1 MDIYDDIINLPRH
14 ESKTRRK
21 MTNAERAAQFAPFA
35 ALTGYDGVVA
45 EAYRITD
52 GSIELSEDAVYELN
66 IKLDKISKRID
77 EAPRVVITYF
87 IKDLK
92 KDGGA
97 YVTVEDRAEKIDEY
111 ERILITQSAQIPIK
125 DIISIDI
132 YNEDYK

>member
-1 MDIYDDIINLPRH
+1 MDIYDDIINMPRH

-52 GSIELSEDAVYELN
+52 GLIELSADAIYELN
-66 IKLDKISKRID
+66 VKLDEICKRVD
-77 EAPRVVITYF
+77 ECPRVRITYF
-87 IKDLK
+87 VKDQK
-92 KDGGA
+92 KEGGA
-97 YVTVEDRAEKIDEY
+97 YLTVEDRVEKIDEY
-111 ERILITQSAQIPIK
+111 EGNLITQGGQIPIK
-125 DIISIDI
+125 DIISIEI

>member
-92 KDGGA
+92 KEGGA
-97 YVTVEDRAEKIDEY
+97 YVTVEDRVEKIDEY
-111 ERILITQSAQIPIK
+111 EGNLITQGGQIPIK

>member
-52 GSIELSEDAVYELN
+52 GSIELSEDAAYELN

-92 KDGGA
+92 KEGGA

>member
-52 GSIELSEDAVYELN
+52 GSIELSEDAAYELN
-66 IKLDKISKRID
+66 IKLDEISKRID
-77 EAPRVVITYF
+77 EAPRVRITYF

-92 KDGGA
+92 KEGGA
-97 YVTVEDRAEKIDEY
+97 YVTAEDRAKKADSLEGV
-111 ERILITQSAQIPIK
+111 LITENFKIPIK
-125 DIISIDI
+125 DITVIDI
-132 YNEDYK
+132 YGEDYN